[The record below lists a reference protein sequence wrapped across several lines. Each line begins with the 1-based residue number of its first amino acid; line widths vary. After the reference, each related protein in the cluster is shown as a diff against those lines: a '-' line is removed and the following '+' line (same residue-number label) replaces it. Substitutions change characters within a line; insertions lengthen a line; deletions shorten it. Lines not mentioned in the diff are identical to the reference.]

1 MGTSVNEGEVM
12 EPVFMEVV
20 MQTSD
25 LVAGQVSRDDLEGPL
40 EAALKEADLGVLTG
54 GGSGSETSIIE
65 LEITDGNHV
74 QDALRVIRRV
84 LTEQKVPASTV
95 IKQLEPEL
103 RIHSLRG

>member
-1 MGTSVNEGEVM
+1 M

-25 LVAGQVSRDDLEGPL
+25 LVAGRVSRDDLEGPL
-40 EAALKEADLGVLTG
+40 EAALKEAGLGVLTG
-54 GGSGSETSIIE
+54 GGSGSETAIIE
-65 LEITDGNHV
+65 LEINDGTNA

-84 LTEQKVPASTV
+84 LNERKAPASTV

-103 RIHSLRG
+103 RIHPLRG